1 MMPRLPVNN
10 PRCGVAMMSPVGV
23 TRFCSGIRTPEYAPP
38 RHCEERQRRR
48 NPAFRLSVLMDCFA
62 ALAMTSNSRR
72 AIADRRLKRERG
84 IPGKEDPGVL
94 RHFGDESVDQRPS
107 HRFCIHR
114 GAMRIHDH
122 VAHQPPGLA
131 AVAKLVDDQQSLASA
146 AAEFRGVSRN
156 ALENLQVALLGWIV

>member
-23 TRFCSGIRTPEYAPP
+23 TRFCSGIRKPDYSPQ
-38 RHCEERQRRR
+38 RHCEERQRRS

-72 AIADRRLKRERG
+72 AVADRRLKRERG
-84 IPGKEDPGVL
+84 IPGKEDPGGL
-94 RHFGDESVDQRPS
+94 RHFGDESVDQRPP
-107 HRFCIHR
+107 HRFGINRCE
-114 GAMRIHDH
+114 MRVRNHL
-122 VAHQPPGLA
+122 AHQPPGLA
-131 AVAKLVDDQQSLASA
+131 GVDEIIDDQQSLASA

-156 ALENLQVALLGWIV
+156 ALENLQVALL